1 MLKKRDFMMKQDLK
15 QQGVSQKDVAKQL
28 GVHPK
33 TVRRAVRR
41 GCAPKGPWPRRGAAL
56 DPYKPQIDALLAE
69 GVWNAVVILRE
80 IQAQGYTGC
89 YTSVKD
95 YVRPSAFCVPAA
107 PPCVSRPNRVARHSS
122 TGASLGP

>member
-1 MLKKRDFMMKQDLK
+1 MLKKRGFMMIQDLI
-15 QQGVSQKDVAKQL
+15 QRGVSQKDVTKQL

-69 GVWNAVVILRE
+69 GVWSAVVILCE
-80 IQAQGYTGC
+80 IQAQGHKSC

-95 YVRPSAFCVPAA
+95 YVRPKRVLRPGGATVRFETEPGRPAQ
-107 PPCVSRPNRVARHSS
+107 
-122 TGASLGP
+122 LD